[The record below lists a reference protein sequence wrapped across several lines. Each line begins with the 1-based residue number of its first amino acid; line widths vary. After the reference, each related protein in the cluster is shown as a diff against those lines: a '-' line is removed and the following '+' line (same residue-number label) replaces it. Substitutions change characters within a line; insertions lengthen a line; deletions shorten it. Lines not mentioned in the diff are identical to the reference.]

1 MDEEWDGGRTEQ
13 RGQERGPVEGR
24 RGDGD
29 AVGEKGARSKDRGTF
44 LIYLDFSKL
53 QGYGARSYGS
63 YQTPSY
69 GGYDSYN
76 SYDSY
81 KPSYGGFDSHY
92 GHDSYEKP
100 SYGGYESDYGYDS
113 YKEPSYGYDSHY
125 GYDSY
130 KPPSYGYD
138 SYKPPYNKYEKPYE
152 YVVFIDFFIKLHM
165 NCF

>member
-1 MDEEWDGGRTEQ
+1 MD
-13 RGQERGPVEGR
+13 V
-24 RGDGD
+24 
-29 AVGEKGARSKDRGTF
+29 
-44 LIYLDFSKL
+44 SKL

-81 KPSYGGFDSHY
+81 YGQ
-92 GHDSYEKP
+92 P

-138 SYKPPYNKYEKPYE
+138 SYKPPYNEYEKPYE
-152 YVVFIDFFIKLHM
+152 YVVFIVFFIKLCIWIVFEHL
-165 NCF
+165 FPFF